1 MAKMKK
7 VAGAF
12 LAVALGAALLP
23 AAGVSAAKPEA
34 VVNPGTD
41 QIIVKM
47 KPSKVDQTASVA
59 AKAGA
64 SVKKAID
71 GNLKVLKV
79 TDGKVGDVLAKV
91 QADPNVEYAE
101 LDPIMKIN
109 LIPNDPSYSSQ
120 WHLPKIKA
128 PQAWDITTGSTSTKI
143 AIIDTGVD
151 LSHPDL
157 SAKIIPGYDFV
168 NGDSVAQDDHGHGT
182 HCAGIAAASTN
193 NSTNGA
199 GVDWQA
205 RIMPI
210 KVLNSAGSGYTSDII
225 NGVNWAVANGAN
237 IISMSLGGT
246 GSSAAFQTA
255 INNAWA
261 NNVVIVAAAGNAGNT
276 VKNYPG
282 AYNNVVAV
290 GSTDSADNRSSFST
304 YGSWVHVAAPGTS
317 INSTRLGGGMTVM
330 SGTSMATPIVAGV
343 AGLVRAK
350 NPSLSNAGI
359 VSKIFSGADPIGVP
373 GWWQYGRVNAL
384 NSL

>member
-12 LAVALGAALLP
+12 LAVALGAALFP
-23 AAGVSAAKPEA
+23 AAGVSAAKSEA

-47 KPSKVDQTASVA
+47 KPSKVDQTAAVA

-79 TDGKVGDVLAKV
+79 ADGNVGDALAKV

-101 LDPIMKIN
+101 LDQIMKID
-109 LIPNDPSYSSQ
+109 LTPNDPSYSSQ
-120 WHLPKIKA
+120 WHLPKIQA
-128 PQAWDITTGSTSTKI
+128 PAAWNITTGSTSTKI

-151 LSHPDL
+151 LTHPDL
-157 SAKIIPGYDFV
+157 SAKIIGGY
-168 NGDSVAQDDHGHGT
+168 NAITGTTNAQDDHGHGT
-182 HCAGIAAASTN
+182 HCAGIATASTDN
-193 NSTNGA
+193 NLNGA
-199 GVDWQA
+199 GVDWKA
-205 RIMPI
+205 RIMPV
-210 KVLNSAGSGYTSDII
+210 KVLDAGGSGYTSDII

-237 IISMSLGGT
+237 IISMSLGG
-246 GSSAAFQTA
+246 GAANASFQTA

-261 NNVVIVAAAGNAGNT
+261 NNVVIVAAAGNNGNT
-276 VKNYPG
+276 VKHYPA

-304 YGSWVHVAAPGTS
+304 YGSWVHVGAPGSS
-317 INSTRLGGGMTVM
+317 ILSTRLGGGMTTM
-330 SGTSMATPIVAGV
+330 SGTSMATPVVAGL
-343 AGLVRAK
+343 AGLVRAN

>member
-79 TDGKVGDVLAKV
+79 SDGNVGDVLAKV

-101 LDPIMKIN
+101 LDPIMKIS
-109 LIPNDPSYSSQ
+109 LTPNDPSYSGQ
-120 WHLPKIKA
+120 YHLPKIQA
-128 PQAWDITTGSTSTKI
+128 PAAWNVTTGSTSTKI

-157 SAKIIPGYDFV
+157 SAKILPGYDFV

-193 NSTNGA
+193 NNTNGA
-199 GVDWQA
+199 GVDWNA

-261 NNVVIVAAAGNAGNT
+261 AGVVIVAAAGNAGNT

-290 GSTDSADNRSSFST
+290 GSTDSADNKSSFST

-330 SGTSMATPIVAGV
+330 SGTSMATPIVAGL
-343 AGLVRAK
+343 AGLVRAN

-373 GWWQYGRVNAL
+373 GWWQYGRVNAF